1 MSPAILPLEP
11 VAVLTHDYACR
22 SPLNSWP
29 PVPSDVLHQGELLAL
44 KAFGSLLQDIRSPRH
59 MYMAAWRDPDCHSK
73 LPGEEDKPPTG
84 VLFHAQFGVAP
95 YETTPSL
102 LEMAEMFNQLDRAG
116 LRLDLVRDGEG
127 KGGPLR
133 LDALELELNGTSAPK
148 GRRFRSCWQGEEI
161 KGLDLSLQFDAPA
174 TRRDPFRFHIRGRLP
189 RRYNRRDEIEPEFV
203 EFAASG
209 GAMPLPSWV
218 NY

>member
-1 MSPAILPLEP
+1 MSPAILSLEP

-29 PVPSDVLHQGELLAL
+29 PVPSDVLLQGELLAL

-73 LPGEEDKPPTG
+73 LPGEEDNPPTG
-84 VLFHAQFGVAP
+84 IFFHAQFGVAP

-102 LEMAEMFNQLDRAG
+102 LEMAEMFNRLDRAG
-116 LRLDLVRDGEG
+116 LRLKLVRDDEG
-127 KGGPLR
+127 ALR
-133 LDALELELNGTSAPK
+133 LDDLELELNDPASAK
-148 GRRFRSCWQGEEI
+148 ARHFRSCWQGEEI
-161 KGLDLSLQFDAPA
+161 KSLDLSLQFKAPA
-174 TRRDPFRFHIRGRLP
+174 TRRDAFRFHIRGRLP
-189 RRYNRRDEIEPEFV
+189 RRYNRRDEIEQEFI
-203 EFAASG
+203 EFEASG

>member
-1 MSPAILPLEP
+1 MSPAILSLEP
-11 VAVLTHDYACR
+11 VAILTHDYASR
-22 SPLNSWP
+22 SPLSSWP
-29 PVPSDVLHQGELLAL
+29 PVPADVLHQGELLAL

-59 MYMAAWRDPDCHSK
+59 LYMASWRDPDCHSR

-84 VLFHAQFGVAP
+84 VLFGAQFGVAP
-95 YETTPSL
+95 YETSPSL
-102 LEMAEMFNQLDRAG
+102 VEMAEMFNRLDRAH

-127 KGGPLR
+127 PLR
-133 LDALELELNGTSAPK
+133 LDAVQLELNDPTSDK
-148 GRRFRSCWQGEEI
+148 GRHFRSCWQGEEI
-161 KGLDLSLQFDAPA
+161 RGLDLSLQFDAPA

-189 RRYNRRDEIEPEFV
+189 RRYNRGARIEQEFV

-209 GAMPLPSWV
+209 GAMPLPPWV

>member
-1 MSPAILPLEP
+1 MSPAILSLEP
-11 VAVLTHDYACR
+11 VAILSHDYSSR
-22 SPLNSWP
+22 SPLSSWP
-29 PVPSDVLHQGELLAL
+29 PVPAEVLHQGELLAI
-44 KAFGSLLQDIRSPRH
+44 KAFGALLQDIRSPRH
-59 MYMAAWRDPDCHSK
+59 MYMASWRDPDPHGK

-84 VLFHAQFGVAP
+84 ILFGAQFGVAP
-95 YETTPSL
+95 YETSPSL
-102 LEMAEMFNQLDRAG
+102 LEMAEMFNRLDRAS
-116 LRLDLVRDGEG
+116 LRLDLVRDDEG
-127 KGGPLR
+127 PFR
-133 LDALELELNGTSAPK
+133 LDALELELHDPSSAK
-148 GRRFRSCWQGEEI
+148 GRHFRSCWQGEEI

-189 RRYNRRDEIEPEFV
+189 RRYNRGAQIEQEFV